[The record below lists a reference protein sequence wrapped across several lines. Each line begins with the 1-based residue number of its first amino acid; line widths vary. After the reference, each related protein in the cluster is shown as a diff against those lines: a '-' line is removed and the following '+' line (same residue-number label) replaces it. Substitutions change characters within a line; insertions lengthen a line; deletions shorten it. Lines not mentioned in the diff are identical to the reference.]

1 MTLHVTFGLNRA
13 RELKAIVFAESARS
27 GVPNHC
33 QIDIYIYIIYFMS
46 QNLLLDCDG
55 LWDMDLNVVCS
66 SVQTLSNSWHL
77 IWTIRK
83 A

>member
-33 QIDIYIYIIYFMS
+33 QIDIYIYNIFHESKLIV
-46 QNLLLDCDG
+46 G
-55 LWDMDLNVVCS
+55 L
-66 SVQTLSNSWHL
+66 
-77 IWTIRK
+77 
-83 A
+83 